1 MLTRLLFCIC
11 LILLGCCLEPASL
24 LAQDPVV
31 ADSAVAGAATDA
43 AAQATTPK
51 ERPPFGWYKLLIV
64 AVFYLLWVFLSDLM
78 NQDLLRWGRQMQLDV
93 NVWNMINVLCFA
105 LAGLLVLAVPIFW
118 ASLPVFILAS
128 FVPMLVYRTIRKGKV
143 AEDDQLAFQVAG
155 GEAVYEEPVL
165 AQDEGV
171 LMEFTAAGESSEE
184 QSSNLIRAR
193 QSAAFVPLKDLL
205 VKAITSRADLV
216 AFDFTRQA
224 VAGKMF
230 VDGTWH
236 NLPHLDRP
244 TGDAMLYSLKCL
256 AGLNPADRRSQQT
269 GKFSLKWLDM
279 SLKASFELSS
289 AGVPTGERVQLKA
302 LRTGG
307 KDLSLVQ
314 LGMWPE
320 MKDRLVEAM
329 TQPGAVLISAP
340 PRTGLTSTWRGALQA
355 CDRLTREYFALVP
368 AGETETDV
376 ENIIVEKYSPEKL
389 GEIVRALWL
398 RQPDVIAFPELLKHP
413 KFVNEFLNEALEEQK
428 SIFIRSQAE
437 SSIEALLSSL
447 AKAPDKALFAKALNM
462 VSGQRLVRRLCDTCK
477 QPMNLRP
484 EAITKLGGD
493 PRAPQTIFNHF
504 QLPPPEQRVDEKG
517 QPIEIPPCPVCQ
529 GIGYI
534 GRIAVYDLIQ
544 VDKGL
549 RELLLKNP
557 TSDKIEAYLQSRGQL
572 SLLQQAYRL
581 VLVGVTSIAE
591 VQRVFAPKRVG

>member
-1 MLTRLLFCIC
+1 LRSWQLFAVSV
-11 LILLGCCLEPASL
+11 LIWGTTWHAIVHQL
-24 LAQDPVV
+24 
-31 ADSAVAGAATDA
+31 
-43 AAQATTPK
+43 AQATP
-51 ERPPFGWYKLLIV
+51 EFGV
-64 AVFYLLWVFLSDLM
+64 AVRFT
-78 NQDLLRWGRQMQLDV
+78 
-93 NVWNMINVLCFA
+93 
-105 LAGLLVLAVPIFW
+105 LAGLLVLAIPIFW
-118 ASLPVFILAS
+118 ASIPLYILAS

-143 AEDDQLAFQVAG
+143 AENDQLAFQVAG
-155 GEAVYEEPVL
+155 GEAVYEDPVL

-171 LMEFTAAGESSEE
+171 LMEFTAAGDSSEE
-184 QSSNLIRAR
+184 QASNLIRAR
-193 QSAAFVPLKDLL
+193 QGAAFVPLKDLL

-269 GKFSLKWLDM
+269 GKFNLKWLDM
-279 SLKASFELSS
+279 SHKASFELSS
-289 AGVPTGERVQLKA
+289 AGVPTGERVQLRA

-329 TQPGAVLISAP
+329 KQPGAVLISAP

-355 CDRLTREYFALVP
+355 SDRLTREYFALVP
-368 AGETETDV
+368 LGETETDV
-376 ENIIVEKYSPEKL
+376 ENIIVEKYSPDKL
-389 GEIVRALWL
+389 TEVVRAIWL
-398 RQPDVIAFPELLKHP
+398 RQPDVIAFPELMSHP
-413 KFVNEFLNEALEEQK
+413 KLVNEFLNEALEEQK

-437 SSIEALLSSL
+437 SSVEALLTSL

-477 QPMNLRP
+477 QPVNLRP

-557 TSDKIEAYLQSRGQL
+557 TSDKVEAYLQSRGQL

-591 VQRVFAPKRVG
+591 VQRVFAPKRAG

>member
-1 MLTRLLFCIC
+1 LLFCIC
-11 LILLGCCLEPASL
+11 LILLGCWLEPVGL
-24 LAQDPVV
+24 LAQDAAV
-31 ADSAVAGAATDA
+31 ADPAIAGATTDEA
-43 AAQATTPK
+43 ASSTTSK

-78 NQDLLRWGRQMQLDV
+78 NKDLLRWGRQMQFDV
-93 NVWNMINVLCFA
+93 NAWNLINVFCFG
-105 LAGLLVLAVPIFW
+105 LAGLLVLAIPIFW
-118 ASLPVFILAS
+118 ASIPLYILAS

-143 AEDDQLAFQVAG
+143 AENDQLAFQVAG
-155 GEAVYEEPVL
+155 GEAVYEDPVL

-171 LMEFTAAGESSEE
+171 LMEFTAAGDSSEE

-193 QSAAFVPLKDLL
+193 QGAAFVPLKDLL

-256 AGLNPADRRSQQT
+256 AGLNPGDRRSQQT

-329 TQPGAVLISAP
+329 TQPGAVLI
-340 PRTGLTSTWRGALQA
+340 
-355 CDRLTREYFALVP
+355 
-368 AGETETDV
+368 
-376 ENIIVEKYSPEKL
+376 
-389 GEIVRALWL
+389 
-398 RQPDVIAFPELLKHP
+398 
-413 KFVNEFLNEALEEQK
+413 
-428 SIFIRSQAE
+428 
-437 SSIEALLSSL
+437 
-447 AKAPDKALFAKALNM
+447 
-462 VSGQRLVRRLCDTCK
+462 
-477 QPMNLRP
+477 
-484 EAITKLGGD
+484 
-493 PRAPQTIFNHF
+493 
-504 QLPPPEQRVDEKG
+504 
-517 QPIEIPPCPVCQ
+517 
-529 GIGYI
+529 
-534 GRIAVYDLIQ
+534 
-544 VDKGL
+544 
-549 RELLLKNP
+549 
-557 TSDKIEAYLQSRGQL
+557 
-572 SLLQQAYRL
+572 
-581 VLVGVTSIAE
+581 
-591 VQRVFAPKRVG
+591 